1 MAIEYSYEEG
11 QIKLHSTDSKKKLCW
26 YLLIITLLALIGL
39 VVWLFIRGYFVP
51 ANSDTPQAMSLRG
64 KLNEQTHQLTIQA
77 QKLETFETELG
88 IARREKEIQK
98 TANEELNKKLL
109 LAEKKL
115 SESEEELLLYGNI
128 LSAKD
133 LEPGLRIQHF
143 TLKKVTVDKDG
154 KKLPSS
160 RLYRYYLVLSNI
172 RKDDTESV
180 KGSFEIKFIGTQ
192 NGESKI
198 LKHKELSAKEGG
210 GGTPLTGFGLK
221 YYQSLEDVVEI
232 PEGFTVKKVLL
243 NVTPRNGKALSQTH
257 QWKKLLGDNSK

>member
-11 QIKLHSTDSKKKLCW
+11 QIKLHTTDSRKKRCW
-26 YLLIITLLALIGL
+26 YLLIVTLIALIGL
-39 VVWLFIRGYFVP
+39 STWLFVRGYFVP
-51 ANSDTPQAMSLRG
+51 VNSDSPQAISLRG
-64 KLNEQTHQLTIQA
+64 KMNEQAHKLSVQSEKLE
-77 QKLETFETELG
+77 KLETALG

-98 TANEELNKKLL
+98 NANEELNKKLL

-115 SESEEELLLYGNI
+115 SEAEEELLLYGNI

-180 KGSFEIKFIGTQ
+180 NGQFEIKFIGTQ
-192 NGESKI
+192 GDQSTI
-198 LKHKELSAKEGG
+198 LKHKDLSIKEEG
-210 GGTPLTGFGLK
+210 GGTPLTGFDLK
-221 YYQSLEDVVEI
+221 YYQSLEDVVEL
-232 PEGFTVKKVLL
+232 PEGFKVKKVLL
-243 NVTPRNGKALSQTH
+243 NVNPKSGKAMSQTH
-257 QWKKLLGDNSK
+257 QWKKLLGDNK